1 MIPAFAIAVDGND
14 ITKAVE
20 AGLVSITTTDEAGF
34 KSDSVSIEIVDPLK
48 TIALP
53 RKGARIEVYL
63 GWKHTGTT
71 HVGAYTVDKAGRGGR
86 PSVLKISGNGADL
99 GATSTLKAHKT
110 RSFDNITIGTL
121 VGGIAKEHDLKAA
134 VGQDFANLSIA
145 HLDQVDESDM
155 NLLSRVAKDHGA
167 IFKPADGHLVF
178 TKQGEG
184 KTVTGKALAE
194 VAITEDMCSEWNVEL
209 SDRAS
214 YQSVIAYWQDTDGA
228 TRREVKEGD
237 GDPCF
242 TIRKPF
248 PNEAAARAG
257 AKAKKEALDR
267 GTGAATL
274 TVSIGNPGIFAE
286 TPLSLSGFDPQL
298 DGKWMATKVTQSLS
312 GSGYTTA
319 IEAEPPA

>member
-1 MIPAFAIAVDGND
+1 MKPVFAISVDGAD
-14 ITKAVE
+14 ITKGVE

-48 TIALP
+48 AIALP

-71 HVGAYTVDKAGRGGR
+71 HVGAYTVDKAGRAGR

-99 GATSTLKAHKT
+99 GATSTLKAQKT
-110 RSFDNITIGTL
+110 RSFDKVTIGTL
-121 VGGIAKEHDLKAA
+121 VGNIAKEHGLKAA
-134 VGQDFANLSIA
+134 VGQDFAEVVID

-155 NLLSRVAKDHGA
+155 NLLSRVAVDHGA
-167 IFKPADGHLVF
+167 IFKPADGYLIF
-178 TKQGEG
+178 TKRGEG
-184 KTVTGKALAE
+184 KTVTGRALAE
-194 VAITEDMCSEWNVEL
+194 VAITEDMCADWNVEL
-209 SDRAS
+209 SDRAN
-214 YQSVIAYWQDTDGA
+214 YQSVVAYWQDTDGA

-237 GDPCF
+237 GDPTF

-257 AKAKKEALDR
+257 AKAKREALDR

-286 TPLSLSGFDPQL
+286 TPLSLSDFDPQL
-298 DGKWMATKVTQSLS
+298 DGRWMATKVTQSLS
-312 GSGYTTA
+312 ASGYTTA